1 MDTATRQALDGLF
14 TESVADDVAPGI
26 AAIVADD
33 DGVVYEGAF
42 GVADRRT
49 GAAMQLEN
57 LHVIASM
64 TKLPT
69 VILLMRLVE
78 RGAFALETPVGDLLP
93 AYDELPLLTGF
104 DQRGRPML
112 SRPQRRATV
121 RHLITHT
128 AGLAHPTWNAKLAR
142 YFDAEGLDPS
152 ALLGTARAVS
162 LPLVGEPGEAFDYG
176 MGMDWAGLVIEAAA
190 GRPYEVALH
199 DEVLA
204 PLGLRDTVVERSP
217 AQLARTAAVHVR
229 DQDGRWQARD
239 LSYYPPDLERVE
251 VYSAGAC
258 LYATPREFLI
268 LQRLLLGRG
277 SYEGVTLLAP
287 ETVDL
292 IFENH
297 IGELEV
303 GVMPTTNPAA
313 SAEVSLPGWK
323 WGLGIL
329 VNPTDRPAGRAAG
342 SGGWAGG
349 WNTFYWVDRRR
360 RVAAGMYT
368 QTLPFYDPAVV
379 RCFERFEALV
389 SA

>member
-1 MDTATRQALDGLF
+1 MDAAARQALDALL
-14 TESVADDVAPGI
+14 TQAVADDVAPGV
-26 AAIVADD
+26 AAVVADG

-49 GAAMQLEN
+49 GAAMRLDSI
-57 LHVIASM
+57 HGIASM

-69 VILLMRLVE
+69 MILLMRLVE
-78 RGAFALETPVGDLLP
+78 RGAFALDTPVGDLLP

-104 DQRGRPML
+104 DERGRPTL
-112 SRPQRRATV
+112 ARPQRRATIL
-121 RHLITHT
+121 HLITHT
-128 AGLAHPTWNAKLAR
+128 AGLGHPVWNARLAR
-142 YFDAEGLDPS
+142 YFEAEGLDP
-152 ALLGTARAVS
+152 AGLLGTAKAVS
-162 LPLVGEPGEAFDYG
+162 LPLVHEPGEAFDYG
-176 MGMDWAGLVIEAAA
+176 MGMDWAGLVIEAAV

-217 AQLARTAAVHVR
+217 QQLARTATVHVR
-229 DQDGRWQARD
+229 DEDGRWEARD
-239 LSYYPPDLERVE
+239 MGYYPPDLERVE

-258 LYATPREFLI
+258 LYSTPHDFLV

-277 SYEGVTLLAP
+277 SCDGVTLLAP
-287 ETVDL
+287 ETVDRF
-292 IFENH
+292 FENH

-303 GVMPTTNPAA
+303 AMPTTNPAA
-313 SAEVSLPGWK
+313 SADVSLPGWK
-323 WGLGIL
+323 WGLGVL

-349 WNTFYWVDRRR
+349 WNTFYWIDPRRQL
-360 RVAAGMYT
+360 AAGLYT
-368 QTLPFYDPAVV
+368 QTLPFFDPGVMHCV
-379 RCFERFEALV
+379 ERFEALV